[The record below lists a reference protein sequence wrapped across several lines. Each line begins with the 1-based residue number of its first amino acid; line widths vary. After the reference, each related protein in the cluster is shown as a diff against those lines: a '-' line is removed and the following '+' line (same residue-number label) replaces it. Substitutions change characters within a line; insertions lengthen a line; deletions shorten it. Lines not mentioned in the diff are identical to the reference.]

1 MSELYHEGVKRRS
14 GRYPWGSGEDPYQ
27 HESWYWL
34 QTYNKLKNDEGM
46 SQKEIADYYNMTIRE
61 LNSKIAISNEEHR
74 AHMRSAVLGL
84 KGKQWS
90 NTAIANKLGISEGT
104 VRNYLK
110 EPEEKKQN
118 AIQRT
123 ADILRDEL
131 ERNRYLDVGQGVEQY
146 LGVSRGRF
154 DAALKVLQ
162 DEGYIIRPI
171 QAKQALTKNYTTVK
185 TISLP
190 DVQYKELFENRDKI
204 AIPLGIYSENN
215 GETFKKIQSPAQLDS
230 KRIMVRYAEEGG
242 KDMDGVIELRR
253 GVADISLGD
262 SRYAQV
268 RIGVDGTHYLKGM
281 AMYADDLPEGVD
293 VRFNTNKHI
302 GTPMLGPKDNTVL
315 KPISSDPE
323 NPFKATVRQKD
334 YWDENGEKHLSP
346 INIVREEGEWS
357 TWSKRL
363 SSQVLSKQYPALAKK
378 QLDIEYGIKQDEFDT
393 AMSLTNPLI
402 KKKILESLADDCD
415 SSAVDLNAAA
425 LPRQGSYVILPLT
438 EIKDTEIYAPR
449 YKNGEQVCL
458 IRYPHAG
465 VFEIP
470 TLTVNNSNKQGRSLI
485 TNDSPDA
492 VGISAKVAERLSGAD
507 FDGDTV
513 LVIPTSTAA
522 LRTSEPLEA
531 LKDFDPKEQYKGY
544 PGMVR
549 MTKQNTQTE
558 MGKISNLIT
567 DMTIQGADAS
577 EIARAVKHS
586 MVVIDAE
593 KHNLDYKQSYEDN
606 RIAQLKEKYQ
616 GSNKAGASTLIS
628 RAGSQLHIPERKE
641 GAYITDSNTG
651 ATRKYYTDPKT
662 GEKLYT
668 ETGRTIK
675 KYVRDKSGKV
685 IDVIDTGKL
694 ATIKST
700 KMAEAKDAYALST
713 GTKMENVYAQYAN
726 DLKALGNRCR
736 LEASRVETVK
746 ADPEAKKHYSSA
758 VESLKDKVALA
769 ELNKPLERKAQLIA
783 DQEIKLKIADNPV
796 LTKDKDALTKVK
808 INAIQK
814 ARDRVGAHRQ
824 SIEIDDNEWEAIQ
837 NHAVSTDLLEKI
849 VANADLDKL
858 KQRAMPR
865 ESRGISDSMLSR
877 AKSLLAADYTLQE
890 VAEKLGIST
899 TTLTSNLK

>member
-1 MSELYHEGVKRRS
+1 MSEIYHYGMKRLS
-14 GRYPWGSGEDPYQ
+14 GRYEWGSGENPYQ

-34 QTYNKLKNDEGM
+34 QSYDKLLKEGL
-46 SQKEIADYYNMTIRE
+46 SKKEIADHYNMSIRE
-61 LNSKIAISNEEHR
+61 LNSKITINTEEHR
-74 AHMRSAVLGL
+74 AHMRSAIIGL

-90 NTAIANKLGISEGT
+90 NVAIAEKLGISEGT

-110 EPEEKKQN
+110 ETEEKKLN
-118 AIQRT
+118 AVQRT
-123 ADILRDEL
+123 ADILRAEL
-131 ERNRYLDVGQGVEQY
+131 EKNRYLDVGQGVEQN
-146 LGVSRGRF
+146 LGVSKGRF
-154 DAALKVLQ
+154 AAALKLLE
-162 DEGYIIRPI
+162 DEGYIIKNIP
-171 QAKQALTKNYTTVK
+171 AKQALTSNYTWVK
-185 TISLP
+185 TIRLP
-190 DVQYKELFENRDKI
+190 EVSSKELYENRDKI
-204 AIPLGIYSENN
+204 GIPLGSYSEDN
-215 GETFKKIQSPAQLDS
+215 GETFKKIQPPAQLDS

-253 GVADISLGD
+253 GIADISLGD

-281 AMYADDLPEGVD
+281 AMYSDDLPDGVD
-293 VRFNTNKHI
+293 IRFNTNKHV

-323 NPFKATVRQKD
+323 NPFKATVRQKT
-334 YWDENGEKHLSP
+334 YTDENGNEQLSP

-378 QLDIEYGIKQDEFDT
+378 QLDIEYGVKQDEFET

-402 KKKILESLADDCD
+402 KRKILESLADDCD

-470 TLTVNNSNKQGRSLI
+470 TLTVNNSNKQGKALI
-485 TNDSPDA
+485 TNESPDA

-522 LRTSEPLEA
+522 LRTSDALES

-549 MTKQNTQTE
+549 MTKGNTQTE

-577 EIARAVKHS
+577 EIARAVRHS

-593 KHNLDYKQSYEDN
+593 KHNLDYKQSFIDN
-606 RIAQLKEKYQ
+606 GIAQLKEKYQ
-616 GSNKAGASTLIS
+616 GSSKSGASTLIS
-628 RAGSQLHIPERKE
+628 RAGSQERVPERKE
-641 GAYITDSNTG
+641 GAYLTDPETG
-651 ATRKYYTDPKT
+651 KTRKYYTDPQT

-668 ETGRTIK
+668 PTGRTIK
-675 KYVRDKSGKV
+675 NYIRDESGKV
-685 IDVIDTGKL
+685 IDVVDTGKL

-700 KMAEAKDAYALST
+700 KMAETTDAFTLST
-713 GTKMENVYAQYAN
+713 GTRIETVYAQYAN

-736 LEASRVETVK
+736 LEASRVNTVK
-746 ADPEAKKHYSSA
+746 ADPEAKKQYEKA

-783 DQEIKLKIADNPV
+783 DQEIKLKTAENPI
-796 LTKDKDALTKVK
+796 LTQDKDALTKVK

-814 ARDRVGAHRQ
+814 ARNRVGAHRQ
-824 SIEIDDNEWEAIQ
+824 SIEIDDEEWEAIQ
-837 NHAVSTDLLEKI
+837 NHAISNDLLERI

-865 ESRGISDSMLSR
+865 ESNGISEAMISR
-877 AKSLLAADYTLQE
+877 AKSLLANDYTLQE

-899 TTLTSNLK
+899 TTLTNNLK